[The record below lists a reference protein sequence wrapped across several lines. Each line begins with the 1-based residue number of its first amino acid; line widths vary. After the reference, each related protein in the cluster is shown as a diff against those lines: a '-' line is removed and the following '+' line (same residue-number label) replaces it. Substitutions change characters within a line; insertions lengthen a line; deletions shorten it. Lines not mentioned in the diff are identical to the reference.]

1 MKSLLLL
8 SMFFLACDGPEK
20 EQSSV
25 INAPDTVQRL
35 EDTLIPAAQQIQ
47 PALQK
52 TNYSP
57 QEKIIH
63 TGNTTPA
70 QLISYAQ
77 TLIGKPY
84 KYGSTDPAVGFD
96 CSGFITHVFNHFNI
110 NVPRSSIDFTNVKRE
125 INIEKAKAGDIVLFT
140 GTDSMIRDVGH
151 MGIVTSND
159 NNVIN
164 FIHSTSG
171 KANGVTITPLN
182 KYYLGR
188 FVKMLRI
195 FPQNE

>member
-8 SMFFLACDGPEK
+8 LMFFLACNEPEK

-25 INAPDTVQRL
+25 INASDTVQTM

-47 PALQK
+47 PTLQQID
-52 TNYSP
+52 YSP

-70 QLISYAQ
+70 QLITYAQ
-77 TLIGKPY
+77 TLMGRPY
-84 KYGSTDPAVGFD
+84 KYASTDPAVGFD

-110 NVPRSSIDFTNVKRE
+110 NVPRSSVDFTHVKRQ
-125 INIEKAKAGDIVLFT
+125 INIGATKPGDIVLFT
-140 GTDSMIRDVGH
+140 GTDSTIRDVGH
-151 MGIVTSND
+151 MGIVTSN
-159 NNVIN
+159 NNDTIS
-164 FIHSTSG
+164 FIHSSSG